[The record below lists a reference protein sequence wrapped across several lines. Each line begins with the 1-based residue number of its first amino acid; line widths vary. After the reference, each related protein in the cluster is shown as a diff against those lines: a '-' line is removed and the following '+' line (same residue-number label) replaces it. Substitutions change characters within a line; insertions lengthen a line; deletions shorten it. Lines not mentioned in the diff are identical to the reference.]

1 MALVGH
7 GKWAIGLKTEHQ
19 LPALIHLWASAK
31 GNTQAYTQCLPLHAL
46 PGKDV
51 CGIHDVF
58 SNFYTAS
65 LF

>member
-7 GKWAIGLKTEHQ
+7 GKWAIGLKTRHQ
-19 LPALIHLWASAK
+19 LPALIHLWASRK
-31 GNTQAYTQCLPLHAL
+31 CNTTAYTYSLPLHTL

-51 CGIHDVF
+51 SGIYDVF

-65 LF
+65 LS